1 MHSEVW
7 ILEFL
12 GFSSGENK
20 KKKEKQEKRRAHY
33 KKKIEGN
40 LFQKYWKPER
50 KVKKP
55 SVDVDGLCSSREIFS

>member
-1 MHSEVW
+1 MVR
-7 ILEFL
+7 
-12 GFSSGENK
+12 K
-20 KKKEKQEKRRAHY
+20 KKEEKQEKRRAHY

>member
-1 MHSEVW
+1 MVRT
-7 ILEFL
+7 
-12 GFSSGENK
+12 K
-20 KKKEKQEKRRAHY
+20 KKRKSKRKEELII

-40 LFQKYWKPER
+40 LFKKYWKPER